1 MFLRYTFHDCLLVG
15 VLLLFFPSHF
25 FSFTK
30 QDAFIGFQDDTPS
43 SVIFQ
48 ATKQL
53 TNEAY
58 YSIEDEPEAWKKDIF
73 ERSCEILLQMASP
86 DALVRLQKSRLAD
99 TQQELSKI
107 YFFEQHHDSLL
118 QFLEYHLQI
127 TDAKEGNGL
136 LMQVNK
142 LLCKDA

>member
-1 MFLRYTFHDCLLVG
+1 MWACY
-15 VLLLFFPSHF
+15 LFFFPTHF

-53 TNEAY
+53 ENEAY

-73 ERSCEILLQMASP
+73 DRSCEILLQMASP
-86 DALVRLQKSRLAD
+86 DALVRLQKSRLAG

-136 LMQVNK
+136 LMQVNT